1 MKSSK
6 SGRASFDPAQL
17 PDGLRERGR
26 PLSVHRP
33 WGQVIEDAQRRVLA
47 RLFGENWGNFGSGP
61 AFERATLFALGGL
74 FFCGSLVALGFFFF
88 RPPTNEDSRWVLA
101 VAGIAL
107 VLSAVGFGLGLFYYR
122 LKGLETRMAARP
134 GKLRADTPDL
144 YLVYK
149 DGLAAVSGDRFEF
162 MEWAAV
168 EEVAWTWIRL
178 GRQLALTDADG
189 RQLVVWQEG
198 YTEAGELRLAIF
210 QRVNDVL
217 LPRTLQKLA
226 AGKAVKFGPFT
237 LSRGGLKYKGRKAR
251 WDDITSLKLHTHR
264 GDTRLT
270 IYVSGRLLAWSWCSV
285 DTIPNWNTFYDAL
298 CKTAPE
304 SLLTTS
310 TRPRW

>member
-6 SGRASFDPAQL
+6 SGGAPFDPARL
-17 PDGLRERGR
+17 PEGLRERGR
-26 PLSVHRP
+26 PVSVHRP
-33 WGQVIEDAQRRVLA
+33 WGQVIDDARRRVLA
-47 RLFGENWGNFGSGP
+47 RLFGENWGNLGRGP
-61 AFERATLFALGGL
+61 AFERATVFALGGL
-74 FFCGSLVALGFFFF
+74 LFCGGLVLLGVFFF
-88 RPPTNEDSRWVLA
+88 RPPTNEDPRWALA
-101 VAGIAL
+101 TALIAL
-107 VLSAVGFGLGLFYYR
+107 ALSAVAFVLGLFYYQ
-122 LKGLETRMAARP
+122 LKGLETRMAAKP
-134 GKLRADTPDL
+134 GNVRADTPDL

-149 DGLAAVSGDRFEF
+149 DGLAAVTGDRFEF
-162 MEWAAV
+162 MEWGAV
-168 EEVAWTWIRL
+168 EEVASIWIRM
-178 GRQLALTDADG
+178 GRHLALTDADG
-189 RQLVVWQEG
+189 RQLVVWQNG
-198 YTEAGELRLAIF
+198 YTEAGELRLAIY

-217 LPRTLQKLA
+217 LPRTLNKLA
-226 AGKAVKFGPFT
+226 AGKAVTFGPFT

-251 WDDITSLKLHTHR
+251 WDDITSLTLQTYR